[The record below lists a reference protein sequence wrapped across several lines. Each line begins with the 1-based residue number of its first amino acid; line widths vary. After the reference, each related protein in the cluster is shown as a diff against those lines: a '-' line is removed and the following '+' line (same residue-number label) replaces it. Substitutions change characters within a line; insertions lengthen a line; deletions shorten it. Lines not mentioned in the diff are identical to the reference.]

1 MADTNNSLDRLTC
14 DRHDVMEPQQIGVV
28 NVKTAR
34 RISSNRSIPGLPI
47 FINKKNA
54 WTDKI

>member
-1 MADTNNSLDRLTC
+1 MADINNSLVGFTC

-34 RISSNRSIPGLPI
+34 LISSNRSIPGLPI
-47 FINKKNA
+47 FLNLKKYLA
-54 WTDKI
+54 R